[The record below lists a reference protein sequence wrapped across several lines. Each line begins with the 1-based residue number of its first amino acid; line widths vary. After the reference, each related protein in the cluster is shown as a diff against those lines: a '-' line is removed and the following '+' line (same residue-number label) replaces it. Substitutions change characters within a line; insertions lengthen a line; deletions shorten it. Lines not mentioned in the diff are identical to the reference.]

1 MKKIFIGLLFMFLK
15 LNFFGVNLM
24 PNFVGYSLIC
34 AGLNEEYECPS
45 LNASRTI
52 TVAAAIP
59 MAVVW
64 LAGLFGYGMTFPIGT
79 ILDLLVTYRLVL
91 WAEEQGEAQ
100 GWSGVE
106 TRRFRVSWYA
116 MAGTVAA
123 TTVLRRVSTF
133 MALPWAVVGTAAIVY
148 YIYNY
153 YKLWHS
159 AAPMK

>member
-1 MKKIFIGLLFMFLK
+1 MKKIFIGLIFLFLD
-15 LNFFGVNLM
+15 LNVGTINLL
-24 PNFVGYSLIC
+24 PEFVGHILIFL
-34 AGLNEEYECPS
+34 GLNEEYECPS

-64 LAGLFGYGMTFPIGT
+64 IAGLFGYGMAFPIGT

-91 WAEEQGEAQ
+91 WAEEQGEVQ
-100 GWSGVE
+100 GWSGAE

-116 MAGTVAA
+116 MAGTIAA

-159 AAPMK
+159 AAPTK